1 MDRNS
6 VLGIILITLVLLLW
20 MWYNAPKTPQRLNAP
35 PKDTAQVKE
44 KSKELA
50 NAYAQTVSDTFGI
63 YFSHLSRGEEKKVLI
78 ETDLYTC
85 VLSSKGALVE
95 KFELKKFKT
104 WNNYPV
110 QLVEMEKGGDL
121 SILFM
126 TTDGRIINT
135 RNLYFDTKARHWENF
150 VLKDKEG
157 KAEIEFVLNVN
168 DSSKIIKRFI
178 FENGKYS
185 FDVEV
190 EFVKM
195 EKIIANFEYQF
206 VWENGLKLTEEN
218 SVEESYFASAYARVG
233 DVYEKIDASKFGQK
247 VSRSYSG
254 TTRWVGTHNKYFAV
268 ALISNDY
275 ADGAY
280 LEGERIPLPNN
291 GVKENYLT
299 ALKIPFRGGNY
310 QKNYFTIYIG
320 PLDYK
325 ILKSYGVGLDEMISL
340 GLKWLIR
347 PIAEYV
353 LLPLFKFL
361 HLFIPN
367 YGIVIIIFSI
377 LIKIILTPLTI
388 TQMKSIKKMQLIAP
402 ILKELQEKYKD
413 NPQKL
418 NQEVMKV
425 YREYGV
431 NPFSGCWP
439 LLLQLPILYALFS
452 LFRVTIELRQA
463 GFILWI
469 KDLSVPDTIVK
480 LPFYI
485 PIFGV
490 HQISGLALLMA
501 ITMFVQQW
509 MSSATADKRQRTT
522 ATLMTIL
529 FFLIFNNLPSGLNL
543 YYFTFNVL
551 SILHQWYINKYSKI
565 DLKPTQDKKRPFK
578 GGIFRKF
585 DIPTMSELTG
595 KKKGKGKK

>member
-6 VLGIILITLVLLLW
+6 LLGIILITLVLLIW
-20 MWYNAPKTPQRLNAP
+20 MWYNAPRAP
-35 PKDTAQVKE
+35 ERNLKMQDTLEIKKQLQEPGVVQAKG
-44 KSKELA
+44 
-50 NAYAQTVSDTFGI
+50 DTFGV
-63 YFSHLSRGEEKKVLI
+63 YFSHLSRGEEKKILI

-85 VLSSKGALVE
+85 VISSKGALIE

-104 WNNYPV
+104 WNGYPV
-110 QLVEMEKGGDL
+110 QLVDMNKGGDFSL
-121 SILFM
+121 LLM
-126 TTDGRIINT
+126 TTDGKIINT
-135 RNLYFDTKARHWENF
+135 RNLYFNTKARHWENF
-150 VLKDKEG
+150 ILKKKGE
-157 KAEIEFVLNVN
+157 KVEIEFTLDIN
-168 DSSKIIKRFI
+168 DSSKLIKRFI

-185 FDVEV
+185 FDTEV
-190 EFVKM
+190 EFVNM
-195 EKIIANFEYQF
+195 EKIVANFEYQL
-206 VWENGLKLTEEN
+206 VWENGINLTEEN
-218 SVEESYFASAYARVG
+218 SVEESYFGSAYAKVG
-233 DVYEKIDASKFGQK
+233 DVYETIDASKFGVK
-247 VSRSYSG
+247 ASRSYSG
-254 TTRWVGTHNKYFAV
+254 NTRWVGTHNKYFAV

-275 ADGAY
+275 SDGAY

-291 GVKENYLT
+291 GVKENYLI
-299 ALKIPFRGGNY
+299 ALKIPFRGSNY
-310 QKNYFTIYIG
+310 QKNYFTVYLG

-325 ILKSYGVGLDEMISL
+325 ILKSYGVGLEEMISL
-340 GLKWLIR
+340 GLRWLIR
-347 PIAEYV
+347 PISEYV
-353 LLPLFKFL
+353 LLPFFTFL
-361 HLFIPN
+361 HSIIPN
-367 YGIVIIIFSI
+367 YGIVIIIFSFV
-377 LIKIILTPLTI
+377 IKILLTPLTL
-388 TQMKSIKKMQLIAP
+388 TQMKSIKKMQAIAP

-418 NQEVMKV
+418 NQEVMRV

-501 ITMFVQQW
+501 ITMFIQQW
-509 MSSATADKRQRTT
+509 MTSATADKRQRTT
-522 ATLMTIL
+522 ATIMTIL

-551 SILHQWYINKYSKI
+551 SILHQWYINKYTKVE
-565 DLKPTQDKKRPFK
+565 LKPSTDKKSPFK
-578 GGIFRKF
+578 GGIFKKF

-595 KKKGKGKK
+595 AKKKRKSKK

>member
-20 MWYNAPKTPQRLNAP
+20 MWYNAPRAPQRVNEL
-35 PKDTAQVKE
+35 KDTTLVKHQEE
-44 KSKELA
+44 KV
-50 NAYAQTVSDTFGI
+50 QTEKADTFGV
-63 YFSHLSRGEEKKVLI
+63 YFSHLLKGEEKKILV
-78 ETDLYTC
+78 ETNLYTC
-85 VLSSKGALVE
+85 VISSKGALVE

-104 WNNYPV
+104 WNMYPV

-126 TTDGRIINT
+126 TKDGKIINT
-135 RNLYFDTKARHWENF
+135 RNLYFSTNARHWQNF
-150 VLKDKEG
+150 ILKGNGEKV
-157 KAEIEFVLNVN
+157 EIDFVLNVN
-168 DSSKIIKRFI
+168 DTSKIIKRFI

-195 EKIIANFEYQF
+195 EDIIANFEYQLA
-206 VWENGLKLTEEN
+206 WENGIKLTEAN
-218 SVEESYFASAYARVG
+218 SVEESYFASAYAKVG
-233 DVYEKIDASKFGQK
+233 NVYEKIDASKFDA
-247 VSRSYSG
+247 VFSRTYSG

-280 LEGERIPLPNN
+280 LEGKRVPLPNN
-291 GVKENYLT
+291 GVKENYLV
-299 ALKIPFRGGNY
+299 ALKVPFRGGNY

-325 ILKSYGVGLDEMISL
+325 ILKSYGVGLEEMISL

-367 YGIVIIIFSI
+367 YGVVIIIFSI
-377 LIKIILTPLTI
+377 LIKLILTPLTI
-388 TQMKSIKKMQLIAP
+388 TQMKSIKKMQAIAP

-418 NQEVMKV
+418 NQEVMKI

-463 GFILWI
+463 GFVFWI

-490 HQISGLALLMA
+490 DQISGLALLMA
-501 ITMFVQQW
+501 ITMLIQQW
-509 MSSATADKRQRTT
+509 MSSAATDKRQRTT
-522 ATLMTIL
+522 ATIMTIV

-543 YYFTFNVL
+543 YYLMFNVL
-551 SILHQWYINKYSKI
+551 SIIHQWYINKYSKI
-565 DLKPTQDKKRPFK
+565 ELKPLQDKKKVFRGGVFK
-578 GGIFRKF
+578 KF
-585 DIPTMSELTG
+585 DIPSMTELTG
-595 KKKGKGKK
+595 QKKSKKKK

>member
-6 VLGIILITLVLLLW
+6 VLGIILITLVLLIW
-20 MWYNAPKTPQRLNAP
+20 MWYNAPRAPQKVNGL
-35 PKDTAQVKE
+35 KDTTQVKHQEERIQTE
-44 KSKELA
+44 KA
-50 NAYAQTVSDTFGI
+50 DTFGI
-63 YFSHLSRGEEKKVLI
+63 YFSHLSKGEEKKVLV

-85 VLSSKGALVE
+85 VISSKGALVE

-104 WNNYPV
+104 WNMYPV

-126 TTDGRIINT
+126 TKDGKIINT
-135 RNLYFDTKARHWENF
+135 RNLYFNTNARHWQNF
-150 VLKDKEG
+150 ILKDKGE
-157 KAEIEFVLNVN
+157 KVEIDFVLNVN
-168 DSSKIIKRFI
+168 DTSKIVKRFI
-178 FENGKYS
+178 FENGRYS

-195 EKIIANFEYQF
+195 ENIIANFEYQL
-206 VWENGLKLTEEN
+206 VWENGIKLTEEN
-218 SVEESYFASAYARVG
+218 SVEESYFASAYAKVG
-233 DVYEKIDASKFGQK
+233 DVYETIDASKFGVR
-247 VSRSYSG
+247 VSRTYSG

-280 LEGERIPLPNN
+280 LEGERFPLPDN
-291 GVKENYLT
+291 GVKENYLA
-299 ALKIPFRGGNY
+299 ALKLPFRGGNY
-310 QKNYFTIYIG
+310 QKNHFTIYIG

-325 ILKSYGVGLDEMISL
+325 ILKSYGVGLEEMISL

-361 HLFIPN
+361 HLFVPN
-367 YGIVIIIFSI
+367 YGVVIIIFSI

-388 TQMKSIKKMQLIAP
+388 TQMKSIKKMQAIAP

-418 NQEVMKV
+418 NQEVMRV

-463 GFILWI
+463 SFILWI
-469 KDLSVPDTIVK
+469 KDLSIPDTIVK

-490 HQISGLALLMA
+490 NQISGLALLMA
-501 ITMFVQQW
+501 ITMLIQQW
-509 MSSATADKRQRTT
+509 MSSAVADKRQRTT
-522 ATLMTIL
+522 ATIMTIL

-551 SILHQWYINKYSKI
+551 SIIHQWYINKYSKVE
-565 DLKPTQDKKRPFK
+565 LKPAQDKKKVFR
-578 GGIFRKF
+578 GGVFRKF
-585 DIPTMSELTG
+585 DIPSMSELTG
-595 KKKGKGKK
+595 KKKSKGKK

>member
-1 MDRNS
+1 MDRNAL
-6 VLGIILITLVLLLW
+6 LGMILITLVLLVW
-20 MWYNAPKTPQRLNAP
+20 MWYNAPKVPQQP
-35 PKDTAQVKE
+35 QKKIDTLKTQIKNSNIAEAQPRE
-44 KSKELA
+44 
-50 NAYAQTVSDTFGI
+50 DTLGI
-63 YFSHLSRGEEKKVLI
+63 YFSHLVKGEEKKILV
-78 ETDLYTC
+78 ETDFYTC
-85 VLSSKGALVE
+85 VISSKGALVE
-95 KFELKKFKT
+95 KFELKRFKT
-104 WNNYPV
+104 WSGHPV

-121 SILFM
+121 SVVFM
-126 TTDGRIINT
+126 TTDGKIINT
-135 RNLYFDTKARHWENF
+135 RGLYFDTKAKNWENLI
-150 VLKDKEG
+150 LKEKGE
-157 KAEIEFVLNVN
+157 KKEIEFVLNIN
-168 DSSKIIKRFI
+168 DTSKILKRFI

-185 FDVEV
+185 FDTEV
-190 EFVKM
+190 ELINM
-195 EKIIANFEYQF
+195 EKIIANFEYQL
-206 VWENGLKLTEEN
+206 VWENGIKLTEEN
-218 SVEESYFASAYARVG
+218 SVEESYFANAWAKVG
-233 DVYEKIDASKFGQK
+233 DVYENIDASKFGER

-254 TTRWVGTHNKYFAV
+254 VTRWVGTHNKYFAV
-268 ALISNDY
+268 ALISNDI

-280 LEGERIPLPNN
+280 LEGWRVPLPNN
-291 GVKENYLT
+291 GVKENYLI
-299 ALKIPFRGGNY
+299 ALKVPFRGEKY
-310 QKNYFTIYIG
+310 QKNYFTVYIG
-320 PLDYK
+320 PLDYT
-325 ILKSYGVGLDEMISL
+325 ILKSYGIGLEEMISL

-347 PIAEYV
+347 PIAEFV
-353 LLPLFKFL
+353 LLPLFRFL

-367 YGIVIIIFSI
+367 YGVVIIIFSI
-377 LIKIILTPLTI
+377 LIKILLTPLTM
-388 TQMKSIKKMQLIAP
+388 TQMKSVKKMQAIAP

-469 KDLSVPDTIVK
+469 KDLSVPDTIIK

-501 ITMFVQQW
+501 ITMFIQQW
-509 MSSATADKRQRTT
+509 MFSTTADQRQKVT
-522 ATLMTIL
+522 ATIMTVL

-551 SILHQWYINKYSKI
+551 SIAHQWYINKYTKV
-565 DLKPTQDKKRPFK
+565 DLKPSQDKKRLFK
-578 GGIFRKF
+578 GGVFKKF

-595 KKKGKGKK
+595 KKKRKGR